1 MIFYEMSEMQRKV
14 YIDTAQVYAGYVAAF
29 KKSKK
34 YSGGMHWKKAKGR
47 EYLFRTL
54 DRYGYGKS
62 LGPRSSATERTLT
75 EFRSAKSQTNNK
87 LKALKERLKE
97 QSRFGKAAMINR
109 VPKIVTGILRL
120 LHQYNILGRNVI
132 IVGTNAMYAYE
143 AAAGGFLDSPLLA
156 TQDMDILWDIRPK
169 LNIVTDIDPKHT
181 GLLGIVRKVD
191 KTFELLQAESFRAV
205 NKNGFMVDLIKSE
218 PKGLLQKEPVRMGEA
233 DDFKAAEIQNLHW
246 LLSAPKFSQIV
257 IGEDG
262 YPAEMVVPDP
272 RAFVLHKL
280 WLGKQKDREPIKK
293 KRDHAQS
300 KAIAKVILTHLPQY
314 NFEASELRMFPK
326 NVVEEAQKT
335 VFNLALPNDLN
346 SDEK

>member
-1 MIFYEMSEMQRKV
+1 MFYEMSEMQRKV

-62 LGPRSSATERTLT
+62 LGPRSSASEKILT
-75 EFRSAKSQTNNK
+75 EFRNAKTKTNNR
-87 LKALKERLKE
+87 LKVLKERMKE
-97 QSRFGKAAMINR
+97 QSRFCKAAMINR

-120 LHQYNILGRNVI
+120 LHQHNILGRNVI

-156 TQDMDILWDIRPK
+156 TQDMDILWDTRPK
-169 LNIVTDIDPKHT
+169 LNLVTDIDPEHT
-181 GLLGIVRKVD
+181 GLLGIIRKVD

-205 NKNGFMVDLIKSE
+205 NKNGYMVDLIKSE
-218 PKGLLQKEPVRMGEA
+218 PKTLLPKEPVRMGES
-233 DDFKAAEIQNLHW
+233 DDLKAVEIQKLHW
-246 LLSAPKFSQIV
+246 LLSAPKFSQVV

-262 YPAEMVVPDP
+262 YPAEMIVPDP

-280 WLGKQKDREPIKK
+280 WLGKQKNREPIKK
-293 KRDHAQS
+293 QRDHAQGET
-300 KAIAKVILTHLPQY
+300 IAKVVLTHLPQY
-314 NFEASELRMFPK
+314 NFDASELRMFPK
-326 NVVEEAQKT
+326 NMIEEAQKK
-335 VFNLALPNDLN
+335 VLDLKLPNDLT
-346 SDEK
+346 SDEQ